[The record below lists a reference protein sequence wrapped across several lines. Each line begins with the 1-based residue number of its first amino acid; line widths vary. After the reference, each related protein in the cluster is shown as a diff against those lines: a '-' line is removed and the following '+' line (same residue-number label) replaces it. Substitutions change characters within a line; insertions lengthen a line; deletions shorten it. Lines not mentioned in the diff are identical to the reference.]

1 MNREIDNALLVHGGT
16 EDIDIP
22 APAVRAILTDAVCS
36 GELVRE
42 IESLPAAECRAGRSQ
57 PSAGEGSAT
66 TATSS
71 RRGIGMSVWPVGRCL
86 E

>member
-22 APAVRAILTDAVCS
+22 APAVRAILTDAVCA

-42 IESLPAAECRAGRSQ
+42 IESLRQQNAALEEANQALANERDRYRSQCHRLEDRLAGR
-57 PSAGEGSAT
+57 EY
-66 TATSS
+66 
-71 RRGIGMSVWPVGRCL
+71 

>member
-42 IESLPAAECRAGRSQ
+42 IESL
-57 PSAGEGSAT
+57 
-66 TATSS
+66 
-71 RRGIGMSVWPVGRCL
+71 L
-86 E
+86 

>member
-1 MNREIDNALLVHGGT
+1 MSREIDNALLTHGGT

-42 IESLPAAECRAGRSQ
+42 IESLRQQNAALEEANQALAKERDYYKQQARDRDERL
-57 PSAGEGSAT
+57 A
-66 TATSS
+66 
-71 RRGIGMSVWPVGRCL
+71 GRCL